1 MTISETLKQLK
12 ALGSAKVR
20 AQNAKTGAGDNQFGV
35 SLGDIWGLA
44 KKIGKDHA
52 LAVSLWDTGNSAVDD
67 EQHAGGH
74 WDPRAQ
80 TAQAVDRHRREAGN
94 LSGLSRVEGL
104 HVTVRPDL
112 D

>member
-1 MTISETLKQLK
+1 VTISETLKQLK
-12 ALGSAKVR
+12 ALGNAKVR

-35 SLGDIWGLA
+35 SLGDIRGLA
-44 KKIGKDHA
+44 KKI
-52 LAVSLWDTGNSAVDD
+52 
-67 EQHAGGH
+67 
-74 WDPRAQ
+74 
-80 TAQAVDRHRREAGN
+80 GN